1 VTSESIDRDLLL
13 DGWRFCPRCAGGL
26 EFLDVGGLPRP
37 RCPACGY
44 LYFRNPGVGAAAVV
58 HDERSRVLLVKRADG
73 RWCVPCGF
81 CDWGEDVRAAAAR
94 ECREESGIEVEIG
107 DVLQVASN
115 FHDPE
120 KPTVGVWF
128 AARAVGGRLQA
139 GDDATDAGWF
149 GLDDL
154 PELAFPT
161 DVMLFEALRQSGG
174 QGAAGP

>member
-1 VTSESIDRDLLL
+1 MNTE
-13 DGWRFCPRCAGGL
+13 AEGGPAASA
-26 EFLDVGGLPRP
+26 DIASWAGLPPSKMAPVIERL
-37 RCPACGY
+37 R
-44 LYFRNPGVGAAAVV
+44 LRRFR
-58 HDERSRVLLVKRADG
+58 DERGRVLLVKRADG

-107 DVLQVASN
+107 EVMQVASN

-128 AARAVGGRLQA
+128 AARAVGGTLQA
-139 GDDATDAGWF
+139 GDDASDAGWF
-149 GLDDL
+149 ALDDL

-161 DVMLFEALRQSGG
+161 DVMLFEGLRQSGG